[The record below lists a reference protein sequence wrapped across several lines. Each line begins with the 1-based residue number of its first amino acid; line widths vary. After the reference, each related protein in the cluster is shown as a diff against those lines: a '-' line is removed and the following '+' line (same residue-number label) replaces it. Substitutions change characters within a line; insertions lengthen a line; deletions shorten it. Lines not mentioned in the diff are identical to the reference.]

1 MSMSEPTAD
10 RRGAQRWSPPH
21 VEGAPLARARAPGA
35 QGAAT
40 SPAALAH
47 QAEAA
52 GYAAGIA
59 RAQSEAVAQR
69 AELAGRITRLDELLR
84 QLAHPLRLLDAEVE
98 QALLSL
104 ALAIGSQLARR
115 TLQAEPGQTIAL
127 VRACL
132 QQLPLAARDVRVHL
146 HPEDAA
152 ILRHSLAT
160 PAGEGAWRLMEDPTL
175 TRGGCLV
182 ESEHSRIDARFES
195 RMHAIVASAL
205 GDERAAT
212 RPDPAANP

>member
-1 MSMSEPTAD
+1 MSDSTPA
-10 RRGAQRWSPPH
+10 RHSAQRWSPPH
-21 VEGAPLARARAPGA
+21 VEGAQLAQPRAPGT

-40 SPAALAH
+40 TAAALAQ

-59 RAQSEAVAQR
+59 RAQAEAGAQR
-69 AELAGRITRLDELLR
+69 AELSGHIAHFDELLR
-84 QLAHPLRLLDAEVE
+84 QLAHPLRLLDTEVE

-115 TLQAEPGQTIAL
+115 ALQAEPGQTIAL

-132 QQLPLAARDVRVHL
+132 KQLPLAARDVRVHL

-152 ILRHSLAT
+152 ILRHTLAT
-160 PAGEGAWRLMEDPTL
+160 PSGEGAWRLMEDPTL

-205 GDERAAT
+205 GDERAVA
-212 RPDPAANP
+212 RPDPGATP